1 MDANDV
7 IMEMC
12 GKTNDETTSG
22 VSWKIWNGTVQYTVD
37 TYQYLTRQDLQLD
50 DTTDTFNALPSEMRE
65 AVMTELLDV
74 DIYHCSYSEEIDF
87 TQEFNEAY
95 PMTEKLKDTYM
106 FLQIHR
112 GGDIRA
118 NWSEWMMFRLVKDT
132 TLTAP
137 EVEGTCTRNGVEY
150 RISNWDGSPSK
161 GVYGITFMEID
172 GEPYPDN
179 EDFLEDDVIDLRLEN
194 TY

>member
-12 GKTNDETTSG
+12 GKTNDETTPG
-22 VSWKIWNGTVQYTVD
+22 VSWEVRDGTVQYTVD
-37 TYQYLTRQDLQLD
+37 TYQYLARQDLQLD
-50 DTTDTFNALPSEMRE
+50 DTTDTFNALPAEMKE
-65 AVMTELLDV
+65 KVMMELLGV
-74 DIYHCSYSEEIDF
+74 DIYHYSFSEEIDF
-87 TQEFNEAY
+87 TQRFYEAY
-95 PMTEKLKDTYM
+95 SDHDDLDEYV
-106 FLQIHR
+106 FLTIHR
-112 GGDIRA
+112 GGDTRV
-118 NWSEWMMFRLVKDT
+118 NWSEWMMFRMVKDNQ
-132 TLTAP
+132 LTAP
-137 EVEGTCTRNGVEY
+137 EIEGTCTRNGVEY

-161 GVYGITFMEID
+161 GVYGITFMDND

>member
-1 MDANDV
+1 MDANDI

-12 GKTNDETTSG
+12 GKMNDETTSG
-22 VSWKIWNGTVQYTVD
+22 VSWEIRDGSVQYTVD

-50 DTTDTFNALPSEMRE
+50 DTTDTFNALPSELRE
-65 AVMTELLDV
+65 AVMTELLGV
-74 DIYHCSYSEEIDF
+74 DIYHYSFSEEIDF

-95 PMTEKLKDTYM
+95 PENGRLEDDYV

-112 GGDIRA
+112 GGDVRV
-118 NWSEWMMFRLVKDT
+118 NWSPWTMFRLVKDT

-137 EVEGTCTRNGVEY
+137 EIEGTCTRNGVEY

-161 GVYGITFMEID
+161 GVYGITFMDND

-179 EDFLEDDVIDLRLEN
+179 EDFLEDDVIDLHLEN